1 MKKLMIT
8 ASLAVLM
15 ATGAALA
22 DDFAG
27 KTIKL
32 GIDPTFPPMEF
43 KTQDGKFSGF
53 GVDIAEAM
61 CAQIKAKCVW
71 VESSWDGMIPSLKAR
86 KFDAIASS
94 MSITAKRQEQIA
106 FSDPISN
113 TPARLVAKKGTKQE
127 ITPDSLKGKRIGVEQ
142 GSTQET
148 YAKEKLQPA
157 GVDVV
162 SYQNP
167 DLVYAD
173 LIGGRIDAS
182 FQAELTASE
191 SFLKKPA
198 GKDFEFVGAGI
209 SDKAYFGVGDGIGV
223 RKEDAALQD
232 VFNKALATIVANGTF
247 KAIND
252 KYFDFDIRAK

>member
-1 MKKLMIT
+1 MKKMI
-8 ASLAVLM
+8 AILSLALSV
-15 ATGAALA
+15 ASGAAA
-22 DDFAG
+22 EDFAG

-43 KTQDGKFSGF
+43 KTPDGKFAGF

-61 CAQIKAKCVW
+61 CAQIKANCVW

-94 MSITAKRQEQIA
+94 MSITPKRQEQIA

-113 TPARLVAKKGTKQE
+113 SPSRLVAKKGASLQLTA
-127 ITPDSLKGKRIGVEQ
+127 DSLKGKRIGVEQ

-148 YAKEKLQPA
+148 YAKEKLQQA
-157 GVDVV
+157 GVEVI

-173 LIGGRIDAS
+173 LVGGRLDAAFS
-182 FQAELTASE
+182 SELAVSE

-198 GKDFEFVGAGI
+198 GKDFALIGDSVT
-209 SDKAYFGVGDGIGV
+209 DQHYFGVGDGIGL
-223 RKEDAALQD
+223 RKDDTALQQA
-232 VFNKALATIVANGTF
+232 FNKALAAIVADGTF
-247 KAIND
+247 KTIND